1 MKINGWTSEEV
12 GHNAY
17 VVRSH
22 SFGFSMELPVQKQCD
37 PVLCYHYTRNTL
49 LESACEAISEK
60 QVKPIQPLGHCG
72 VTVLSISIYVTTGF
86 NQPTARCCPSRS
98 VSTILHQSTGD
109 CSSMLTVFFSV
120 SVAL

>member
-37 PVLCYHYTRNTL
+37 PVLAKFCYHYTRNTL

-60 QVKPIQPLGHCG
+60 QVKPIQPLGCCG
-72 VTVLSISIYVTTGF
+72 VIVLSISIHVL
-86 NQPTARCCPSRS
+86 ARRDYW
-98 VSTILHQSTGD
+98 IQSTN
-109 CSSMLTVFFSV
+109 CKVLPF
-120 SVAL
+120 